1 MNAADSGKAYLP
13 AAGHDWLL
21 PLYDAFVKLLGGEA
35 ASKTLVDQ
43 ATIQPGFRVLDIG
56 CGTGTL
62 AILIKRL
69 HPTMDVVG
77 LDPDLRA
84 LARAKQKARRAGI
97 SVPLDQGFAEELP
110 YKNASF
116 DRVFSTFMFHHV
128 PLDKQEKTLSEARR
142 VLTPGGCFH
151 MLDFAGS
158 EASGYGPLARRFHSS
173 NHLKYNSE
181 ERILTLMN
189 RAGFISCEKGTEGA
203 MLFGALRTKYYKAA
217 VAVT

>member
-62 AILIKRL
+62 ALLIKRL

-77 LDPDLRA
+77 LDPDPRA

-97 SVPLDQGFAEELP
+97 YRS
-110 YKNASF
+110 
-116 DRVFSTFMFHHV
+116 R
-128 PLDKQEKTLSEARR
+128 
-142 VLTPGGCFH
+142 
-151 MLDFAGS
+151 
-158 EASGYGPLARRFHSS
+158 
-173 NHLKYNSE
+173 
-181 ERILTLMN
+181 
-189 RAGFISCEKGTEGA
+189 
-203 MLFGALRTKYYKAA
+203 
-217 VAVT
+217 